1 VTAAKGDGQ
10 QSKPEQTPKKQAPP
24 EPVEHG
30 VYVAKEALYVG
41 GARAFAPG
49 DIVPSEHVNKFG
61 WQDLVREFDYNE
73 GEEDHG

>member
-1 VTAAKGDGQ
+1 MAGQ
-10 QSKPEQTPKKQAPP
+10 SENAPHREAKKQAPP

-49 DIVPSEHVNKFG
+49 DIVPSEHINRFG
-61 WQDLVREFDYNE
+61 WQDLVREFDDNE
-73 GEEDHG
+73 GED

>member
-1 VTAAKGDGQ
+1 MAAKEEGQ
-10 QSKPEQTPKKQAPP
+10 PRREAQKKQAPPPP

-61 WQDLVREFDYNE
+61 WQDLVREFDDNE
-73 GEEDHG
+73 GED